1 MIRVTNKGTD
11 SILSDERD
19 FSRRWRERRVEL
31 LQERLEQGE
40 RYVEVQIGELQQLL
54 LELIGLH
61 RRLDRL
67 EWELMNYATRWSWPT
82 QRIDIPSVLPEEIKP
97 DKK

>member
-1 MIRVTNKGTD
+1 MADKGTD
-11 SILSDERD
+11 SILLEQRD

-67 EWELMNYATRWSWPT
+67 EWELMIYSRWSWQT
-82 QRIDIPSVLPEEIKP
+82 QRIDIPSALPVMPEESKP

>member
-1 MIRVTNKGTD
+1 MADKGTD
-11 SILSDERD
+11 SILLEQRD

-67 EWELMNYATRWSWPT
+67 EWELMIYSRWSWQT
-82 QRIDIPSVLPEEIKP
+82 QRIDIPSMLPGMSEENKQ